1 MKSVSIII
9 PIYNAEKFLP
19 DLFSC
24 LSKFNF
30 IEGDQVLLTDNG
42 STDNS
47 MAICLRQCEK
57 DRHYRVLSFT
67 DAADSYAARNYAV
80 KHATGDVF
88 AFTDSDCKPLPE
100 WLDQVRKVEDG
111 CVMAGK
117 VELELLEDN
126 LWEKFDR
133 LVHLGQTEEAIRN
146 NRVPTANM
154 AVNRNDFMQV
164 GYFEERF
171 SGGDFEWSLRACRK
185 HLKIVYNQEAFIYH
199 PSRKTF
205 EEISTREKRTAYG
218 RGKSDRNNEHSKL
231 RLFLR
236 YFLKIFKI
244 DTNIKLSCQLSK
256 VGVGFKELI
265 YFNVKFFQIRGM
277 QLKAALDGYNQVDAR
292 ALKIK

>member
-30 IEGDQVLLTDNG
+30 IDGDQVLLTDNG

-47 MAICLRQCEK
+47 VEICRQQAEQNSLY
-57 DRHYRVLSFT
+57 HVLSFT

-88 AFTDSDCKPLPE
+88 AFTDSDCKPLPA
-100 WLDQVRKVEDG
+100 WLDQVRNVEEG

-117 VELELLEDN
+117 VELELVENN

-154 AVNRNDFMQV
+154 AVNRNDFMKV

-171 SGGDFEWSLRACRK
+171 SGGDFEWSLRACSK
-185 HLKIVYNQEAFIYH
+185 GLKVIYNQEAFIYH

-218 RGKSDRNNEHSKL
+218 RGKSSRNNEQSKF
-231 RLFLR
+231 RLAAR

-244 DTNIKLSCQLSK
+244 DTNIKLTCQLSK
-256 VGVGFKELI
+256 AGVGFKDLL

-292 ALKIK
+292 SLKIK